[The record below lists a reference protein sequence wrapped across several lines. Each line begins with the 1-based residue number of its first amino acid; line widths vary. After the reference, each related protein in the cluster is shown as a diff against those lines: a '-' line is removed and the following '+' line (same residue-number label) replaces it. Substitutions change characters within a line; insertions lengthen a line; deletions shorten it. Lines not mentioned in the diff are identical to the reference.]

1 VTGSAEV
8 RIRPV
13 RDSDL
18 GRILEIEETAFPN
31 PYPMG
36 YLRFLLRSNPE
47 TFLVAENELGIVGY
61 IIADVRHGREGHIIS
76 VAVRESERRRGVA
89 RRLIEGVTRQF
100 SESGVGMVKLEVRV
114 SNLAAIALYHSM
126 GYRDLDIMSGYY
138 RDGEDA
144 LRMMCRIRGEA
155 GIYSDD
161 ERRGSMM

>member
-1 VTGSAEV
+1 MTGSADIG
-8 RIRPV
+8 IRPV

-18 GRILEIEETAFPN
+18 DRILEIEETAFPN
-31 PYPMG
+31 PYPLG
-36 YLRFLLRSNPE
+36 YLRFLSRSNPE

-76 VAVRESERRRGVA
+76 IAVREDERRRGIA
-89 RRLIEGVTRQF
+89 RRLIEGVTEEF
-100 SESGVGMVKLEVRV
+100 AESGVGLVKLEVRV
-114 SNLAAIALYHSM
+114 SNLPAIALYHTM

-144 LRMMCRIRGEA
+144 LRMACRIRREESG
-155 GIYSDD
+155 YSDD